1 MSLRDRL
8 PASHPLRRGF
18 RRLQAAYRISRTA
31 ARHGRPAAA
40 IYFPAGGIG
49 DDLLATSLVAPLHR
63 ATGGSVWALS
73 THPEIFA
80 GLPGVS
86 AVVPPT
92 EELAARLAADGVR
105 LVRPTYTENL
115 EGGSRHTSPREHI
128 LAVMARAAG
137 LDGDF
142 ALRPTLALR
151 ADETAAAAFARDA
164 IVLQSSGLGARFPI
178 PNKEWLP
185 DRFAT
190 VASALAAQHS
200 LIQIGSPSDPLLP
213 GARDLRGQTT
223 PRQLAAIVSVARLFV
238 GLVGFPMHLA
248 RAVDC
253 PAVIV
258 YGGREAPWQSG
269 YSANLNVARTPV
281 CAPCWLVD
289 RCDYDRVCMRDIAA
303 SEVLEA
309 IATMLA
315 RPRGPLVVDTVRLAL

>member
-8 PASHPLRRGF
+8 PASHPLRRSF
-18 RRLQAAYRISRTA
+18 RRLQAAYRVSRTA

-40 IYFPAGGIG
+40 IYFPTGGIG
-49 DDLLATSLVAPLHR
+49 DDLLATSLVEPLHR
-63 ATGGSVWALS
+63 ATGGAVWALS

-80 GLPGVS
+80 GLPGLA

-92 EELAARLAADGVR
+92 EELAARLSGDGVR
-105 LVRPTYTENL
+105 VVRPIYTENL
-115 EGGSRHTSPREHI
+115 DGGSRHASPREHI
-128 LAVMARAAG
+128 LALMARSAG
-137 LDGDF
+137 LGGEF
-142 ALRPTLALR
+142 ALRPTIALR
-151 ADETAAAAFARDA
+151 ADESAAAAFARDA
-164 IVLQSSGLGARFPI
+164 IVLQSSGLAARFPM

-185 DRFAT
+185 DRFAV

-213 GARDLRGQTT
+213 GVRDLRGKTT
-223 PRQLAAIVSVARLFV
+223 PRQLAAILSVARLFV

-269 YSANLNVARTPV
+269 YTANLNVQRAPA

-289 RCDYDRVCMRDIAA
+289 RCDHDRICMRDIAA
-303 SEVLEA
+303 TEVLDA
-309 IATMLA
+309 VATMLA
-315 RPRGPLVVDTVRLAL
+315 RPRGPLPVDTVRLAS

>member
-8 PASHPLRRGF
+8 PASHPLRRSF
-18 RRLQAAYRISRTA
+18 RRLQAAYRFSRTS

-40 IYFPAGGIG
+40 IYFPTGGIG
-49 DDLLATSLVAPLHR
+49 DDLLATSLIAPLHH
-63 ATGGSVWALS
+63 ATGGPVWALS

-80 GLPGVS
+80 GLSGLG

-105 LVRPTYTENL
+105 VVRPIYTENL
-115 EGGSRHTSPREHI
+115 DGGSRHVSPREHI
-128 LAVMARAAG
+128 LALMARTAG
-137 LDGDF
+137 LDGEF
-142 ALRPTLALR
+142 ALRPTIALR

-164 IVLQSSGLGARFPI
+164 IVFQSSGLGARFPM

-190 VASALAAQHS
+190 VAAALAQRHA

-213 GARDLRGQTT
+213 GVRDLRGQTT
-223 PRQLAAIVSVARLFV
+223 PRQLAAVLSVARLFV

-269 YSANLNVARTPV
+269 YTANFNVQRTPA

-289 RCDYDRVCMRDIAA
+289 RCDYDRVCMREIAA
-303 SEVLEA
+303 AEVVDA
-309 IATMLA
+309 VTAMLA
-315 RPRGPLVVDTVRLAL
+315 RPRGPLPVDTVRLAP